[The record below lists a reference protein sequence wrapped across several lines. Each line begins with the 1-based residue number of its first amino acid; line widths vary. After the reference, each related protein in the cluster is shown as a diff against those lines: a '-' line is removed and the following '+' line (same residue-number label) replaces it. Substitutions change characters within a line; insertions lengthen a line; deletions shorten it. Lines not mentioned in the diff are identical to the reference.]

1 MRRGIALAL
10 ALALTAGGAL
20 AETGRIVTPKGP
32 ANMRKRPEDKAP
44 LVESVPNRT
53 AVEIEELGEEWS
65 RIRYKKQTGY
75 VKTEFLRAPS
85 RLVGKEAYPDGG
97 TVLIHSEAAED
108 APVIGVVG
116 CAEKVAVTGIE
127 GDWLILSKDGLTGYA
142 PCSGF
147 SYQLEEPSGAMEWI
161 PEEAV
166 ARQDTELKNQPGGK
180 GSPAGS
186 LKAGDGCTVTVI
198 DGDECLVE
206 AAGKYAWAP
215 VSALCLKGAPDTWD
229 ALEGMTPNEA
239 CSAARAALEK
249 QFKAFAKEKLYET
262 CAVAQNV
269 GGYPGNAY
277 RVGFFSDQGQ
287 YLYGALV
294 DAETGKVVFSAR
306 YKGFAEPM
314 PEEIPL
320 LEKGNVEISLSA
332 DTLGVGD
339 VLRIRV
345 DAWTRNEVSYALALD
360 GAQIV
365 KGEPGSHFAAAFR
378 PRQAGTYSLTVTVK
392 DEAGETVA
400 REAGFTVKDTF
411 VVSEDAAEDADAG
424 VYSQKDGWWKDKKY
438 RHSNL
443 GKSGCAIFA
452 LSHAL
457 HHLGVSGPDTEPEN
471 LAVRYA
477 QFLIPGEGTSN
488 ERLINKAA
496 VDFGFRTRG
505 ALYVEKA
512 QIISL
517 FESGAVFS
525 FSPARGHIAMADGV
539 SEDGTMVHVVDSAP
553 GATYERIKSASLYQQ
568 SRSGAFRA
576 VRTLDELAGAT
587 WYFETGEYG
596 ALEYWL
602 PMEYITARGLRLIQP
617 ISGGEGEIQP

>member
-10 ALALTAGGAL
+10 MLILTACGAL

-44 LVESVPNRT
+44 LVDSVPNRT
-53 AVEIEELGEEWS
+53 LVEIEELGEEWS

-97 TVLIHSEAAED
+97 TVLIRSLPEEN

-116 CAEKVAVTGIE
+116 CAEKVQVTGIE
-127 GDWLILSKDGLTGYA
+127 GDYLILEKDGITGYA
-142 PCSGF
+142 PCAGF

-166 ARQDTELKNQPGGK
+166 VQEDTALFGAPKGK
-180 GSPAGS
+180 GGETGG
-186 LKAGDGCTVTVI
+186 LKAGDTCTVTVI
-198 DGDECLVE
+198 DGDDCLVE
-206 AAGKYAWAP
+206 AGGQYAWTA
-215 VSALCLKGAPDTWD
+215 VKALCLKGVPDTWD
-229 ALEGMTPNEA
+229 TLEGMTPNEA
-239 CSAARAALEK
+239 CSLARGALEK
-249 QFKAFAKEKLYET
+249 QYKKFDKEKLYET
-262 CAVAQNV
+262 CAAAQGV
-269 GGYPGNAY
+269 GGYPGRVY
-277 RVGFFSDQGQ
+277 RVGFFSDADQ

-294 DAETGKVVFSAR
+294 DAQTGSVVFAAR
-306 YKGFAEPM
+306 YAGFAEPK

-320 LEKGNVEISLSA
+320 LEKGNVEITLSA
-332 DTLGVGD
+332 DKMQVGD
-339 VLRIRV
+339 VLEIRV
-345 DAWTRNEVSYALALD
+345 DAWTRNEAAYSVFL
-360 GAQIV
+360 GGTEIV
-365 KGEPGSHFAAAFR
+365 KSEAGEHFTAAFR
-378 PRQAGTYSLTVTVK
+378 PRQEGDYRLQVTVK
-392 DEAGETVA
+392 DEEGEAVTK
-400 REAGFTVKDTF
+400 EAAFTVKDVF
-411 VVSEDAAEDADAG
+411 LVDEQADAAQTETG
-424 VYSQKDGWWKDKKY
+424 IYSQKDGWWKDKKY

-457 HHLGVSGPDTEPEN
+457 HHLGITGPETEPEN
-471 LAVRYA
+471 LAVKYA
-477 QFLIPGEGTSN
+477 QFLIPEEGTSN

-496 VDFGFRTRG
+496 MDFGFKTRG
-505 ALYVEKA
+505 ALYNDKA

-517 FESGAVFS
+517 FEQGAVFS
-525 FSPARGHIAMADGV
+525 FSPAQGHIAMADGV
-539 SEDGTMVHVVDSAP
+539 SPDGTMVHVVDSAP
-553 GATYERIKSASLYQQ
+553 GATFERIKKSSLYQQ

-576 VRTLDELAGAT
+576 VRTLEDLPGAL

-602 PMEYITARGLRLIQP
+602 PMEYITARGLRLIKP
-617 ISGGEGEIQP
+617 LSEGEAAGP

>member
-10 ALALTAGGAL
+10 TLALTAGCAL

-127 GDWLILSKDGLTGYA
+127 GDGLILNKDGVTGYT
-142 PCSGF
+142 PCAGF

-166 ARQDTELKNQPGGK
+166 AQQDTELKSGPQGK
-180 GSPAGS
+180 GKSAGS

-215 VSALCLKGAPDTWD
+215 VSALCLKGAADTWD
-229 ALEGMTPNEA
+229 SLEGMTPNEA

-262 CAVAQNV
+262 CAAAQDV
-269 GGYPGNAY
+269 GGYPGNVY
-277 RVGFFSDQGQ
+277 RVGFFSDKDQ

-306 YKGFAEPM
+306 YKGFAEPK

-339 VLRIRV
+339 VLEIRV
-345 DAWTRNEVSYALALD
+345 DAWTRNEVSYALTLD

-365 KGEPGSHFAAAFR
+365 KGEPCGHFTAAFR

-392 DEAGETVA
+392 DEAGETAA

-411 VVSEDAAEDADAG
+411 VVSEDTAEDAAAP

-457 HHLGVSGPDTEPEN
+457 HHLGVSGPDTEPET

-576 VRTLDELAGAT
+576 VRTLDELPGAT

-617 ISGGEGEIQP
+617 IPGGEGEIQP